1 MKQRKWGR
9 IINIASVHGLVGSIN
24 KSAYV
29 AAKHGVVGLTKVV
42 ALQNAQT
49 GVTCNV
55 ICPGFVLTPLIQKQ
69 IDLKSQQHKVSIE
82 EAQRILVTEKQPS
95 GNLSTPEDIGNL
107 ATYLTSESANQI
119 QGASYTIDGAWT
131 SQ

>member
-1 MKQRKWGR
+1 M
-9 IINIASVHGLVGSIN
+9 
-24 KSAYV
+24 
-29 AAKHGVVGLTKVV
+29 
-42 ALQNAQT
+42 
-49 GVTCNV
+49 TCNV

-69 IDLKSQQHKVSIE
+69 IELKSQQHKVSIE

-107 ATYLTSESANQI
+107 ATYLTSESASQI